1 MHLTV
6 LGHHPLKKLKEAEGS
21 FGEMVGG
28 AHSDSLAVLIK
39 ELSELGLPTQTK

>member
-6 LGHHPLKKLKEAEGS
+6 LGHSPLKTLKEAEGG
-21 FGEMVGG
+21 FGEMVGR
-28 AHSDSLAVLIK
+28 AHSDSLAVLVK